1 MKMTTTE
8 WLYRLLLELEGA
20 LAIMT
25 PNELEELLQN
35 KKALLEKHVKEYEK
49 AILLILKLIG
59 EDK

>member
-1 MKMTTTE
+1 MTTTE